1 MNDFN
6 PLTDKTI
13 KSPEGVHSL
22 LESLWYR
29 RKSGHNSNGNNVY
42 MVDLPPLTE
51 EEKSQIDRRTTV
63 KPKDTREV
71 PVTSNLTL
79 TKRIRSDIIGK
90 TSLLHRVYIP

>member
-29 RKSGHNSNGNNVY
+29 RKSGHNSNCNNVY

-51 EEKSQIDRRTTV
+51 EEKSQIDNKKI

-71 PVTSNLTL
+71 QVTRNLTL